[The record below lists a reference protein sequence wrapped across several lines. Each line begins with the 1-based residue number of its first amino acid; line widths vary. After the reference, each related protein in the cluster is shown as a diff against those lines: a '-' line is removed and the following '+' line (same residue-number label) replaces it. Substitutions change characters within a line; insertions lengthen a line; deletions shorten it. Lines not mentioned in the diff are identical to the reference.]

1 MLDKKAKQISLIY
14 APAVYYCRYK
24 KHKQKSRINGKP
36 FSPKTITIAAE
47 GTVVIEK
54 NFSFIQYYALCF
66 KSSLYKLMYFRAE
79 FSHEKSC
86 VIPFRMIRFHSSG
99 C

>member
-1 MLDKKAKQISLIY
+1 MRKRINYSGTLAHRLLVAAVRKTYTTRGSQCKAISL
-14 APAVYYCRYK
+14 AGTSTV
-24 KHKQKSRINGKP
+24 
-36 FSPKTITIAAE
+36 AAD
-47 GTVVIEK
+47 GAVVIA
-54 NFSFIQYYALCF
+54 NNSSVIQCYALCL

-86 VIPFRMIRFHSSG
+86 IMPFRMSRFHSSG